1 MTHVENHDLGV
12 IRIDN
17 VKDEIGVAN
26 GWEHADAGFVGKMT
40 SLGKILEK
48 TGDSLDALDHRS
60 CGRAIVFVNIGE
72 YVVDVRKRA
81 FGPAHS
87 HAV

>member
-1 MTHVENHDLGV
+1 
-12 IRIDN
+12 
-17 VKDEIGVAN
+17 
-26 GWEHADAGFVGKMT
+26 
-40 SLGKILEK
+40 
-48 TGDSLDALDHRS
+48 
-60 CGRAIVFVNIGE
+60 VFVNIGE